1 MDNAPEWTMMLDE
14 AFSCGAA
21 CNGKDRTPSH
31 AVSVSTAVK
40 AASDEVNRNLDMQTS
55 FSNEATR
62 FCKCRFLKNGD
73 AGARSKP
80 ARDAARASNDSRY
93 CSREFKMAT
102 TSRSTASSRANWI
115 SAIIHHIAG
124 WNQKIE

>member
-1 MDNAPEWTMMLDE
+1 MLDE
-14 AFSCGAA
+14 PFSCGAA
-21 CNGKDRTPSH
+21 CNGNECTPNH
-31 AVSVSTAVK
+31 AVSVSTAAN
-40 AASDEVNRNLDMQTS
+40 AASEEVNRNLDMETS
-55 FSNEATR
+55 FSNAATR
-62 FCKCRFLKNGD
+62 FCKCRFLKKGD

-93 CSREFKMAT
+93 CSREFKIAT

-124 WNQKIE
+124 WNQKSDK